1 MVHVTL
7 DGENNEWYD
16 NIRRIMAFVGGGRSF
31 LDNPMG
37 VFYLFCVWKIR
48 KKETCDPCAIASRD
62 RLVTDAA
69 EPWCEANKKG
79 EC

>member
-1 MVHVTL
+1 
-7 DGENNEWYD
+7 
-16 NIRRIMAFVGGGRSF
+16 MAFVGGGRSF

-37 VFYLFCVWKIR
+37 VFYLFCVWNVR
-48 KKETCDPCAIASRD
+48 KKETCKPQALASCGS
-62 RLVTDAA
+62 LVARAA